1 MTLAAGFRCNDGVVL
16 CADSQI
22 SQGEY
27 GNRYRSKL
35 FTLNNRTDCYLVYAG
50 FTEFVRELIPQLK
63 EIASKKEGLTLLSD
77 MSKCYKAF
85 HARNYTRVPKN
96 EKSFADI
103 IFSIREG
110 KRISL
115 HIGSGKHCYPEEEY
129 ASSGTGFPAAEPFFN
144 AFYSPSMNIRQ
155 ALHLSIYTLKYIK
168 GIGSGVGGNT
178 SAVLVT
184 DAPSFIPGYQLTTE
198 EIKKI
203 EMDYGFLHEQMST
216 FLLTY
221 PDLEGPE
228 ITSDLRRLASHLK
241 RQRDKTNRL
250 KDRERELWQREE
262 AREHRND

>member
-1 MTLAAGFRCNDGVVL
+1 MTLAAGFRCNDGIVL

-27 GNRYRSKL
+27 GNRYKSKL

-50 FTEFVRELIPQLK
+50 FTDFVRELVPQLE
-63 EIASKKEGLTLLSD
+63 EIASKKEGSALLRD
-77 MSKCYKAF
+77 ISKCYKAF
-85 HARNYTRVPKN
+85 HAKHYTRVPKS

-115 HIGSGKHCYPEEEY
+115 HVGSGKHCFPEEEY
-129 ASSGTGFPAAEPFFN
+129 ASSGTGFPVAEPLFN

-155 ALHLSIYTLKYIK
+155 ALHLSIYVLRYIK

-178 SAVLVT
+178 SAVLIA
-184 DAPSFIPGYQLTTE
+184 DAPSFLPNDQLATE
-198 EIKKI
+198 EIKEI
-203 EMDYGFLHEQMST
+203 ESDYDFLHKQMGK

-221 PDLEGPE
+221 PDLAGSE
-228 ITSDLRRLASHLK
+228 IASNLRRIASQLK

-250 KDRERELWQREE
+250 KDRERELWQQEE